1 MEDIYDIKGIL
12 LWIPINYMYSIVFTL
27 FLLILFI
34 IYKYILSKN
43 NANLR
48 ESINFANNEKE
59 IKKDFYKALNDFE
72 NIYLKETENIFY
84 SKLLYI
90 FREILEYNWEKNI
103 SKMTLEEINKLKLN
117 NNIKSL
123 IKNLY
128 YKEYMEKIK
137 DNNEIRKQFIEDIK
151 KIIK

>member
-48 ESINFANNEKE
+48 ESINFANNENF
-59 IKKDFYKALNDFE
+59 IKKDFYKILNDFE